1 MSKIRFPEIN
11 EAMVNHPEFENFMRI
26 AAEMYNASPNRGQVA
41 FVYAFQ
47 DQFRINVPSR
57 SSRSGSGSAR
67 PGAGW
72 RQAQIAQFSGR
83 GNKWIK
89 VTGALQIV
97 VEGKLDEWD
106 RNEDLGFYTDG
117 YRAEIEKAGY
127 AWIRYA
133 GPRGSEE
140 KQELCFEIR
149 IQGSRYDHP
158 ENLVKIPA
166 SLWEDKADDRALLGG
181 TPFSLKLED

>member
-11 EAMVNHPEFENFMRI
+11 EAMINHPDFEDFMRI
-26 AAEMYNASPNRGQVA
+26 AGEMYAASPNRGQVA

-57 SSRSGSGSAR
+57 AARSGSGSAR

-89 VTGALQIV
+89 VTGPLEALV
-97 VEGKLDEWD
+97 LLKLGEFDK
-106 RNEDLGFYTDG
+106 DG
-117 YRAEIEKAGY
+117 HDSSDYRAWVQKAGY

-133 GPRGSEE
+133 GPRGSENA
-140 KQELCFEIR
+140 QELCFEVR
-149 IQGSRYDHP
+149 IYGSRQDHP
-158 ENLVKIPA
+158 EQLLKIPA
-166 SLWEDKADDRALLGG
+166 DFWADHEDHRSYLGG
-181 TPFSLKLED
+181 TPFSAGIED

>member
-11 EAMVNHPEFENFMRI
+11 EAMINHPDFEEFMRI
-26 AAEMYNASPNRGQVA
+26 ASEMYNASPNRGQVA

-57 SSRSGSGSAR
+57 SSRSSAGSAR

-89 VTGALQIV
+89 VTGYLEVLVDQLLHVWEA
-97 VEGKLDEWD
+97 DE
-106 RNEDLGFYTDG
+106 NSGFYTGG
-117 YRAEIEKAGY
+117 YRTETEKAGY
-127 AWIRYA
+127 SWIRYA

-140 KQELCFEIR
+140 NQQLCFEIR
-149 IQGSRYDHP
+149 INGSRYDHP
-158 ENLVKIPA
+158 ENLIKIPVET
-166 SLWEDKADDRALLGG
+166 WENFPQDRSLLGG
-181 TPFSLKLED
+181 TPFSLGLED